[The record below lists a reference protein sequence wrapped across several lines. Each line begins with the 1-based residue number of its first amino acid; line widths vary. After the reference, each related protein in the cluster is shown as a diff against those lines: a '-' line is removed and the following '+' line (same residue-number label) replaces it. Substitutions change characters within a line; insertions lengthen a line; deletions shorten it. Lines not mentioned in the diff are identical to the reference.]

1 VAASWRALLDGQ
13 RGLITA
19 DQAGTGGLSRQ
30 QVDWRVASGRWQ
42 RVHPRVYAAQSG
54 ELTTEQ
60 REFAALLY
68 AGPGAVLSHNTA
80 ARRDGLRGH
89 ETTVVHVTVPAERRV
104 RSVPGVHVHRSRL
117 LGRVDVHP
125 TREPP
130 RTRLARSIVDIAI
143 GSRGRDDV
151 RAVLAAGVQQR
162 LVLPADLRVTVL
174 RAGPCR
180 HRALILT
187 TLADITGGSHSLPEL
202 QMLALLRRARL
213 AEPDR
218 RQKQLRAGRYYLDM
232 WWEAPRLAVE
242 VDGGLHRMAEPWWDD
257 LDRMNEICLDDRLVL
272 RFPSHAIRERPDRVA
287 DQVRR
292 GLARQP
298 ARRSRI
304 VETDS

>member
-1 VAASWRALLDGQ
+1 MAASRRAVLDRQ

-19 DQAGTGGLSRQ
+19 AQARAGGLSRQ
-30 QVDWRVASGRWQ
+30 QVDWRVSSRRWQ
-42 RVHPRVYAAQSG
+42 RVHPRVYAAHSG

-60 REFAALLY
+60 RELAALLY
-68 AGPGAVLSHNTA
+68 AGAGAVLSHHTA
-80 ARRDGLRGH
+80 ARRDGLRSQ
-89 ETTVVHVTVPAERRV
+89 ETVVVHVTVPAERRV
-104 RSVPGVHVHRSRL
+104 RSLPGVRVHRSRV
-117 LGRVDVHP
+117 LGPVDVHP

-130 RTRLARSIVDIAI
+130 RTRLARSVVDMAIA
-143 GSRGRDDV
+143 SRGRDDV

-162 LVLPADLRVTVL
+162 LVLPTDLRVAVL

-187 TLADITGGSHSLPEL
+187 TLADISGGSHSLPEL

-213 AEPDR
+213 GEPDR
-218 RQKQLRAGRYYLDM
+218 RQQRLRAGRYYLDM

-242 VDGGLHRMAEPWWDD
+242 VDGGLHRMAGAWWDD
-257 LDRMNEICLDDRLVL
+257 LDRMNEIGLDGRLVL
-272 RFPSHAIRERPDRVA
+272 RFPSHAIRERPARVA

-292 GLARQP
+292 ALARRP
-298 ARRSRI
+298 ARESQI